1 MCWTSMNKPIKMV
14 AEEDIPV
21 KKVLLK
27 SGDRYLSPIHR
38 TCEWKIG
45 ETRENELDTYLAE
58 ANERYFEICLE
69 YKIEEG
75 LHSMK
80 ECEYLHREGFPR
92 SYWKCQGNP
101 IMVAT
106 LGECICDFIIPKG
119 AEYYVNTSG
128 LYVSNKLKFIGETKL
143 S

>member
-1 MCWTSMNKPIKMV
+1 MCWVSENVPVKMV

-45 ETRENELDTYLAE
+45 ETKENHLGAWLAE
-58 ANERYFEICLE
+58 ASQKYFELCIE
-69 YKIEEG
+69 HKIEEG

-80 ECEYLHREGFPR
+80 ECSFLYYLKRY
-92 SYWKCQGNP
+92 YWVCQGKSV
-101 IMVAT
+101 MLAT
-106 LGECICDFIIPKG
+106 RGECICDFIIPKG
-119 AEYYVNTSG
+119 AEYYVNISG
-128 LYVSNKLKFIGETKL
+128 LYVSNKLKFIGESKI
-143 S
+143 